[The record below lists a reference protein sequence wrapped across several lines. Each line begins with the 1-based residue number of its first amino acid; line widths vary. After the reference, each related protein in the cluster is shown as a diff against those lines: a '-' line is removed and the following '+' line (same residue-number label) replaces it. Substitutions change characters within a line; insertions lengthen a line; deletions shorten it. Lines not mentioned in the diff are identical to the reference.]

1 MTPRPPAPDAVRAP
15 IATLDPDPRSWAGL
29 LRTHDPIPE
38 PHRRFRDQL
47 GLPTDRPVIMA
58 GHQPTLWHP
67 GILAKLLAASALAAR
82 TDAAVAWLVVD
93 FDEPL
98 PLRTRLPA
106 FDPHGRLREYAWS
119 IDGRDTPS
127 PGVALSQPAVTPVPP
142 RLPHGWALPD
152 GAGDRTDAARR
163 ALAAHADAPNAAV
176 QVTEA
181 LFDLLEPLTPRPI
194 VIHASR
200 LGRTDLFA
208 HTVALAAR
216 HPSTPH
222 DLYNAA
228 VAHHPDADV
237 RALSTRH
244 DGALELPF
252 WAMQVAQPRP
262 VFDTDLA
269 ETPVSALL
277 PRGLLMSG
285 LARLAGCDL
294 FIHGTGGRAYE
305 PINDRWL
312 TRWLDAPA
320 PTPGPGPGLA
330 PFVTATADLTLDL
343 DAPTIAP
350 ADAARAR
357 WLAHHARHHPAHLDD
372 TAAQRQRDAL
382 VAAIEGSPRGSTERA
397 RLFSELHALRRA
409 HEHTHAQPLADL
421 ADEARELTL
430 AAQATPLA
438 EDRTWPA
445 FLHDPERLRMLR
457 DQIDARFF

>member
-15 IATLDPDPRSWAGL
+15 TIALDPDPRSWAGL
-29 LRTHDPIPE
+29 LRTHDPLPE
-38 PHRRFRDQL
+38 SHRRFRDQL

-82 TDAAVAWLVVD
+82 TGAAVAWLVVD
-93 FDEPL
+93 FDETQPL
-98 PLRTRLPA
+98 LTRLPA
-106 FDPHGRLREYAWS
+106 FDPHGRLREYAWNP
-119 IDGRDTPS
+119 DGRDTPP

-142 RLPHGWALPD
+142 RLPRGWTLPEW
-152 GAGDRTDAARR
+152 AGGRTDAARR
-163 ALAAHADAPNAAV
+163 GLAAHADAPSAAV

-181 LFDLLEPLTPRPI
+181 LFDLLEPITTRPL

-208 HTVALAAR
+208 HTVALAAQ
-216 HPSTPH
+216 HPQTLH

-237 RALSTRH
+237 RALSTRP

-252 WAMQVAQPRP
+252 WAMQDAQPRP
-262 VFDTDLA
+262 VFDADLA
-269 ETPVSALL
+269 ETDPADADPATLL

-320 PTPGPGPGLA
+320 SGLA

-343 DAPTIAP
+343 DAPAIAP
-350 ADAARAR
+350 AEAARAR
-357 WLAHHARHHPAHLDD
+357 WLAHHARHHPAHLGDA
-372 TAAQRQRDAL
+372 AAQRQRDAL

-397 RLFSELHALRRA
+397 RLFAELHALRRA
-409 HEHTHAQPLADL
+409 HEHTHAEPLADL
-421 ADEARELTL
+421 SDEARELTL

-438 EDRTWPA
+438 EDRTWPV
-445 FLHDPERLRMLR
+445 FLHDPQRLRALR
-457 DQIDARFF
+457 DQIDPRFF